1 MINRVCNYLIP
12 IILEV
17 LIFSDEK
24 KGNPYIN
31 YNVTKYFRLSR
42 QTSKFALNIIGDML
56 NRVCYSFLE
65 VMVEAVE
72 AEDVQVDLALVHSIP
87 SGLVWA
93 EDVQIDS
100 SQC

>member
-1 MINRVCNYLIP
+1 MQLLNHNNP
-12 IILEV
+12 GGHDILRWNKETPS
-17 LIFSDEK
+17 LTK
-24 KGNPYIN
+24 Y
-31 YNVTKYFRLSR
+31 VTKYFRLNR

-72 AEDVQVDLALVHSIP
+72 AEDVQVGLALVHSIP
-87 SGLVWA
+87 SWLVWA
-93 EDVQIDS
+93 EDVQVDS

>member
-1 MINRVCNYLIP
+1 M
-12 IILEV
+12 
-17 LIFSDEK
+17 K
-24 KGNPYIN
+24 KKETPTLT
-31 YNVTKYFRLSR
+31 YNVTKYFRLNR

-87 SGLVWA
+87 SWLVWA
-93 EDVQIDS
+93 EDVQVDS